1 MKSQW
6 REQQSLLTVGLVVSE
21 FSIST
26 TEEKNKIPTRDFFF
40 KRNKCRFI
48 QFLKAK
54 IFVELVYIFVYYLVE
69 KFLRTI
75 KGKDMVFVGPRTKE
89 LTTDE
94 ETVEVLEI
102 IENCESFSD
111 LDEEY
116 DPIYVGEY

>member
-1 MKSQW
+1 M
-6 REQQSLLTVGLVVSE
+6 
-21 FSIST
+21 
-26 TEEKNKIPTRDFFF
+26 
-40 KRNKCRFI
+40 
-48 QFLKAK
+48 
-54 IFVELVYIFVYYLVE
+54 IFA
-69 KFLRTI
+69 
-75 KGKDMVFVGPRTKE
+75 GPKTKE

>member
-1 MKSQW
+1 M
-6 REQQSLLTVGLVVSE
+6 
-21 FSIST
+21 I
-26 TEEKNKIPTRDFFF
+26 
-40 KRNKCRFI
+40 
-48 QFLKAK
+48 
-54 IFVELVYIFVYYLVE
+54 
-69 KFLRTI
+69 
-75 KGKDMVFVGPRTKE
+75 FVGPRTKE